1 MKNLIDRLEVSRN
14 KDSQSYASVVKDS
27 SPGSST
33 SSASN
38 KRASSTTSTAVASSG
53 SKDVID
59 FDASIDDNS
68 SDEKD
73 DVPDYSHEQHDDVL
87 LF

>member
-1 MKNLIDRLEVSRN
+1 MKNLIDRLEESRN

-33 SSASN
+33 SSN

-53 SKDVID
+53 SKDEID

-73 DVPDYSHEQHDDVL
+73 DVPDYSHEQYDDVL